1 MRQKQSQFEN
11 FQKEFEISAAPKI
24 EERIKL
30 EKSKWEQEQNALIR
44 KELNKMSEE
53 KSKELEKQ
61 QLELNA
67 LKEKLIVEKERSTKF
82 EKVNFLFKLS
92 NINYAIYQ

>member
-1 MRQKQSQFEN
+1 
-11 FQKEFEISAAPKI
+11 
-24 EERIKL
+24 
-30 EKSKWEQEQNALIR
+30 
-44 KELNKMSEE
+44 MSEE

-92 NINYAIYQ
+92 NINYAIYQWKVNQWVQETMKSAT